1 VLSRS
6 HARPTLTVNLARF
19 TTGSGSENRSH
30 YAGSDRVFS
39 DSCVLYLKL
48 LYTIVRS
55 SGDTVASRT

>member
-30 YAGSDRVFS
+30 YAGSARIGSGSDRVFS
-39 DSCVLYLKL
+39 DSCVL
-48 LYTIVRS
+48 
-55 SGDTVASRT
+55 

>member
-30 YAGSDRVFS
+30 YAGSLARSMDRVFS
-39 DSCVLYLKL
+39 DSCVL
-48 LYTIVRS
+48 
-55 SGDTVASRT
+55 